1 MSKILDSSESDITHS
16 TIKEKIIDNYPVPVS
31 LESTEIIVNQM
42 KENICRIYMNNG
54 SKGTGFFCKIPFPD
68 KLNLLPVL
76 ITNNHIIDKN
86 NLENDKQISLTLNND
101 KIKLKIEIND
111 GRKLFTSKK
120 FDTTFIEILEKDG
133 IKNFLELDIDI
144 ENEDFNDI
152 YIKKSVYCLHYPKDQ
167 NISVSYGIID
177 NIDLSK
183 KYDIFHLCLTEK
195 GSSGSPLLNLL
206 NNKVIAIH
214 KGTKGNMQMNKGTLL
229 SYPIKKFI
237 RKYQEDKESEKY
249 TLVNFSEMTF
259 SRIRYK
265 FYQQNR
271 LLGKELYEKKGF
283 QIYNVLDNIIFGAL
297 EGPPDSLYKKGF
309 FMFVL
314 NLDVDLNLLENRFLE
329 EKPLNIN
336 PFLIFRTKIFHPNI
350 EEKDNI
356 MHPGIFKVKSWKS
369 VHKIIKYIQSVLVEP
384 NKNYFFEKEAAA
396 KLYQKDK
403 NEYEKK
409 VKESVSKYATYSIL
423 QKSIKDLDSND
434 ETMRYYLEFNNLFN

>member
-16 TIKEKIIDNYPVPVS
+16 TIKEKIIDNYPIPVS

-229 SYPIKKFI
+229 SYPIK
-237 RKYQEDKESEKY
+237 
-249 TLVNFSEMTF
+249 
-259 SRIRYK
+259 
-265 FYQQNR
+265 
-271 LLGKELYEKKGF
+271 
-283 QIYNVLDNIIFGAL
+283 
-297 EGPPDSLYKKGF
+297 
-309 FMFVL
+309 
-314 NLDVDLNLLENRFLE
+314 
-329 EKPLNIN
+329 
-336 PFLIFRTKIFHPNI
+336 
-350 EEKDNI
+350 
-356 MHPGIFKVKSWKS
+356 
-369 VHKIIKYIQSVLVEP
+369 
-384 NKNYFFEKEAAA
+384 
-396 KLYQKDK
+396 
-403 NEYEKK
+403 
-409 VKESVSKYATYSIL
+409 
-423 QKSIKDLDSND
+423 
-434 ETMRYYLEFNNLFN
+434 